1 MPATLMEVLDTSVA
15 NVSLPTSR
23 SLAASTDEATWVLTS
38 YPVSNAIILPA
49 AAWLGSLFG
58 RKRVLLVCI
67 AIFTLASLACGA
79 SVSLGMIVVARVLQG
94 IGGGAVR
101 PWPSTAWVWWATRD
115 LWVVANFK
123 ETQLREMRPGQK
135 SPTCHA
141 ELIPARAALVHD
153 LLFASMAAPIQVNEA
168 IRTLGIRQ
176 FRVGESGSREWV
188 LQGSKAAPVKSRLVA
203 SPRNIE
209 RIVDG
214 LARQKFRYCSL
225 TLFAHRGQHQASIAR
240 QVSHQTRA
248 CSRYCDRDE
257 ALTFRYPAAIDQDE
271 YLH

>member
-1 MPATLMEVLDTSVA
+1 MLPTFMEVLDTSVA

-101 PWPSTAWVWWATRD
+101 SWPSTAWVWWC
-115 LWVVANFK
+115 
-123 ETQLREMRPGQK
+123 PPIIG
-135 SPTCHA
+135 PT
-141 ELIPARAALVHD
+141 LIV
-153 LLFASMAAPIQVNEA
+153 
-168 IRTLGIRQ
+168 
-176 FRVGESGSREWV
+176 
-188 LQGSKAAPVKSRLVA
+188 
-203 SPRNIE
+203 SPRPL
-209 RIVDG
+209 RP
-214 LARQKFRYCSL
+214 AQRPSL
-225 TLFAHRGQHQASIAR
+225 ISTMVG
-240 QVSHQTRA
+240 
-248 CSRYCDRDE
+248 
-257 ALTFRYPAAIDQDE
+257 
-271 YLH
+271 